1 MYILSLVAAPFVWL
15 LSKSTSCMFNLLGIK
30 DSDNKVTEEEIK
42 SIVQEGKE
50 GGEVQEVEQDIVER
64 VFILG
69 DLKVSSIMTQRNEI
83 IWLDL
88 DMDKKQVKKDHRTGL
103 I

>member
-1 MYILSLVAAPFVWL
+1 
-15 LSKSTSCMFNLLGIK
+15 MFNLLGIK

-50 GGEVQEVEQDIVER
+50 GGEVQEVEQAIVER

-83 IWLDL
+83 IWLIWIWIRS
-88 DMDKKQVKKDHRTGL
+88 K
-103 I
+103 

>member
-1 MYILSLVAAPFVWL
+1 
-15 LSKSTSCMFNLLGIK
+15 MFNLLGIK

-50 GGEVQEVEQDIVER
+50 GGEIQEVEQDIVER

-88 DMDKKQVKKDHRTGL
+88 DMDKKQVKKTIEQELYEMYPVTGKKKRETWKGSSF
-103 I
+103 

>member
-1 MYILSLVAAPFVWL
+1 
-15 LSKSTSCMFNLLGIK
+15 MFNLLGIK

-50 GGEVQEVEQDIVER
+50 GGEVQEVEQAIVER

-88 DMDKKQVKKDHRTGL
+88 DMDKKQVKRLSNRTYMKC
-103 I
+103 IR